1 MAKSTYHIGLSMAGA
16 VSAGS
21 YTAGMLTQLFETI
34 NAWCEYKA
42 KGFTLKTPDGN
53 VITCKPGEMPQHEIC
68 IEALSGASAGGMCTA
83 LLAVCLAEGKF
94 DRLYDTWVNQVD
106 LKPLLNTSDIQSTSS
121 PVYSLFNVN
130 VIDKIAQGITNFV
143 YDPTKPWPSYLAE
156 QIDMYLTLTNLEG
169 VPYDLSFNSTTSS
182 NQIIRNFADYKRF
195 TLIRPG
201 SDMPVKEEDTTV
213 LDPHAKSSQSNI
225 KEWSDL
231 VAACVASGAFPFGL
245 KPRTISRHKIE
256 YDKREW
262 YFTYQMLQG
271 VKPEPQPINVNWA
284 EGTPDP
290 IDFQYVDGGVMN
302 NEPFELVR
310 RRLALNQGYWRNPTK
325 GNEAVSGVIMI
336 DPFPSDPPKIS
347 GSVID
352 KLPEVHQLLPELFG
366 SLRNQALFSQ
376 DLLYSALDPSVY
388 SRFLVSPSRF
398 ELVNGKY
405 VPASEPLA
413 SSTLGAF
420 GGFISGAFRNHDYN
434 LGKRNCYDF
443 LQNYFSL
450 PLSNPIVNYVEKN
463 GLTNMYQKMG
473 WLTNKTNSEGVN
485 ELHMQIIPVMPENA
499 TDDKSFP
506 ILPAPAYPQ
515 WPTIYADNLG
525 ELREMAY
532 ARFEK
537 ILDVYIDK
545 MTDSWASE
553 RAFNI
558 VVDKIFLN
566 KKWFGKKWSDLIE
579 DPLRKL
585 KLLK

>member
-1 MAKSTYHIGLSMAGA
+1 MATYHIGLSMAGA

-21 YTAGMLTQLFETI
+21 YTAGMLTELFETI
-34 NAWCEYKA
+34 NAWYDLKA
-42 KGFTLKTPDGN
+42 AGITFKTPDGKE
-53 VITCKPGEMPQHEIC
+53 VKISPEEMPQHEIC
-68 IEALSGASAGGMCTA
+68 IEALAGASAGGMCTA

-106 LKPLLNTSDIQSTSS
+106 LKPMLSTSDIRSNNS
-121 PVYSLFNVN
+121 PVYSLFNVT
-130 VIDKIAQGITNFV
+130 VIDKIAEGITNFV
-143 YDPTKPWPSYLAE
+143 YNSSKPWPSYLAE

-169 VPYDLSFNSTTSS
+169 VPFDLSFNSTTSS

-195 TLIRPG
+195 TLVKPG
-201 SDMPVKEEDTTV
+201 SSSPVSAEDTTV
-213 LDPHAKSSQSNI
+213 INPQAKTSSSNV

-231 VAACVASGAFPFGL
+231 VVACIASGAFPIGL
-245 KPRTISRHKIE
+245 KARTISRRKVE

-262 YFTYQMLQG
+262 YFNYQMQQG
-271 VKPEPQPINVNWA
+271 VKPVPQYINVNWV
-284 EGTPDP
+284 EGTPDL

-310 RRLALNQGYWRNPTK
+310 RRLAINQGYWRNPPK
-325 GNEAVSGVIMI
+325 GNEAKSGVIMI
-336 DPFPSDPPKIS
+336 DPFPSDPPAIS
-347 GSVID
+347 GSIIS
-352 KLPEVHQLLPELFG
+352 KLPEIEQLVPSLLG

-376 DLLYSALDPSVY
+376 DLLYAALDPSVY
-388 SRFLVSPSRF
+388 SRFLVSPSRY
-398 ELVNGKY
+398 ELIDGKY
-405 VPASEPLA
+405 VPVSEPLA

-420 GGFISGAFRNHDYN
+420 GGFISNSLRNHDYD

-443 LQNYFSL
+443 LQKHFSL
-450 PLSNPIVNYVEKN
+450 PLSNPIVDYVEKN
-463 GLTNMYQKMG
+463 GLIEKYKKAG
-473 WLTNKTNSEGVN
+473 WLTTLPNSEGVD
-485 ELHMQIIPVMPENA
+485 ELHMQIIPVIPA
-499 TDDKSFP
+499 TAMRNNTLP
-506 ILPAPAYPQ
+506 ILQAPVFPEWPKVYPDQ
-515 WPTIYADNLG
+515 LE

-558 VVDKIFLN
+558 VVDKVFLN
-566 KKWFGKKWSDLIE
+566 KKWFSKRWNSLIE

>member
-1 MAKSTYHIGLSMAGA
+1 MAKPTYHIGLSMAGA

-34 NAWCEYKA
+34 NAWYDYKA
-42 KGFTLKTPDGN
+42 KGITFKTPDGK
-53 VITCKPGEMPQHEIC
+53 VITIKPEEMPQHEIC

-106 LKPLLNTSDIQSTSS
+106 LKPMLSTSDIRSTSS
-121 PVYSLFNVN
+121 PIYSLFNVN
-130 VIDKIAQGITNFV
+130 VIDSIAQGITNFV
-143 YDPTKPWPSYLAE
+143 FNPSKPWPAYLAE

-169 VPYDLSFNSTTSS
+169 IPYDLSFKSASSS
-182 NQIIRNFADYKRF
+182 NQFIRNFADYRRF
-195 TLIRPG
+195 TLNRPG
-201 SDMPVKEEDTTV
+201 SGKSIPPDSTL
-213 LDPHAKSSQSNI
+213 LDPLNKIAQSNV

-231 VAACVASGAFPFGL
+231 VVACVASGAFPFGL
-245 KPRTISRHKIE
+245 KPRTISRRKVE

-262 YFTYQMLQG
+262 YFTYQMQPG
-271 VKPEPQPINVNWA
+271 VKPEPQFINASWA
-284 EGTPDP
+284 AGTPDP
-290 IDFQYVDGGVMN
+290 VDFQYVDGGVMN

-325 GNEAVSGVIMI
+325 GSEAKSGVIMI
-336 DPFPSDPPKIS
+336 DPFPSDPPEIS
-347 GSVID
+347 GSVIN
-352 KLPEVHQLLPELFG
+352 KLPEIHQLLPELFG

-376 DLLYSALDPSVY
+376 DLLYAALDPSVY
-388 SRFLVSPSRF
+388 SRFLVSPTRS

-434 LGKRNCYDF
+434 LGKRNCYNF
-443 LQNYFSL
+443 LQMYFSL
-450 PLSNPIVNYVEKN
+450 PLSNDIVNYVDKN
-463 GLTNMYQKMG
+463 GLTDKYQKAG
-473 WLTNKTNSEGVN
+473 WLSTKPNSEGVN
-485 ELHMQIIPVMPENA
+485 ELHMQIIPVLPADA
-499 TDDKSFP
+499 TGVNTIS
-506 ILPAPAYPQ
+506 ILSAPAYPV
-515 WPTIYADNLG
+515 WPSIYADNLL

-537 ILDVYIDK
+537 LLDVYIDK
-545 MTDSWASE
+545 MTDNWAAE

-558 VVDKIFLN
+558 VVDKVFLN
-566 KKWFGKKWSDLIE
+566 KKWFGNKWNDLIE
-579 DPLRKL
+579 NPLREL

>member
-1 MAKSTYHIGLSMAGA
+1 MAKPTYHIGLSMAGA

-34 NAWCEYKA
+34 NAWYGYKT
-42 KGFTLKTPDGN
+42 KGITFKAPDGK
-53 VITCKPGEMPQHEIC
+53 VITIKPDEMPLHEIC
-68 IEALSGASAGGMCTA
+68 LEALSGASAGGMCTA

-106 LKPLLNTSDIQSTSS
+106 LKPMLSTTDIRSTSS
-121 PVYSLFNVN
+121 PIYSLFNVN
-130 VIDKIAQGITNFV
+130 VIDNIAQGITNFV
-143 YDPTKPWPSYLAE
+143 HDSSKPWPPYLAE

-169 VPYDLSFNSTTSS
+169 VPYDLSFSSATSS
-182 NQIIRNFADYKRF
+182 NQFIRNFADYKRF
-195 TLIRPG
+195 TLIKPG
-201 SDMPVKEEDTTV
+201 SSPSHPPDSTL
-213 LDPHAKSSQSNI
+213 LDPNAKNSLSNV
-225 KEWSDL
+225 KEWSEL
-231 VAACVASGAFPFGL
+231 VSACVASGAFPFGL
-245 KPRTISRHKIE
+245 KPRTISRRKIE

-262 YFTYQMLQG
+262 YFTYQMQPG
-271 VKPEPQPINVNWA
+271 VKPEAQPIPVKWA
-284 EGTPDP
+284 DGTPDP

-325 GNEAVSGVIMI
+325 GNEAISGVIMI

-347 GSVID
+347 GSLID

-376 DLLYSALDPSVY
+376 DLLYAALDPSVY
-388 SRFLVSPSRF
+388 SRFLVSPMRS

-413 SSTLGAF
+413 SSTLDAF

-443 LQNYFSL
+443 LQKYFSL
-450 PLSNPIVNYVEKN
+450 PLSNSIVNYVQKN
-463 GLTNMYQKMG
+463 GLTDKYQKAG
-473 WLTNKTNSEGVN
+473 WLMAKNNSEGVS
-485 ELHMQIIPVMPENA
+485 ELHMQIIPVIPANA
-499 TDDKSFP
+499 TGDKPAP
-506 ILPAPAYPQ
+506 ILPAPVYPE
-515 WPTIYADNLG
+515 WPVIYSDNLE

-545 MTDSWASE
+545 MTDNWASE

-558 VVDKIFLN
+558 VVDKLFLN
-566 KKWFGKKWSDLIE
+566 KKWFGKKWTSLIE
-579 DPLRKL
+579 DPLRVL